1 MSGENDKSFQK
12 ARMIVFDKNLHTVA
26 FSPAFVELFKA
37 PYQSQEFL
45 KNTDVNF
52 YAPDFG
58 PLGELDR
65 FHKVAES
72 GGAYIIDAYQTVID
86 EVKKPFVDRICV
98 YSMNGMIYTLHIDV
112 NNSWDE
118 GQFYM
123 GDMIK
128 YCENLQHELSRV
140 SLKSLE
146 MESFRSSVMENIDNV
161 ILPLLSLL
169 QTSGLDERQSGIV
182 DTIINSLC
190 SATEPFLAEAAQD
203 LELTK
208 RESQIDRL
216 VEQGKTTKEIAD
228 ILMISPRT
236 VDFHRAN
243 INKKKRKICIRK

>member
-1 MSGENDKSFQK
+1 MNAGNDDSVQDT
-12 ARMIVFDKNLHTVA
+12 RMIVFDKGLHTVG
-26 FSPAFVELFKA
+26 FSPAFADLFKTQ
-37 PYQSQEFL
+37 YQSQDFL
-45 KNTDVNF
+45 NNTDLDF

-86 EVKKPFVDRICV
+86 ELKKPFVDRICV
-98 YSMNGMIYTLHIDV
+98 YSINGLVYTLHIDV
-112 NNSWDE
+112 NSSGDNNK
-118 GQFYM
+118 FYM
-123 GDMIK
+123 GDMIR

-140 SLKSLE
+140 SLRSIE

-182 DTIINSLC
+182 DMIVNSLS
-190 SATEPFLAEAAQD
+190 SATEPFLGEAVQD
-203 LELTK
+203 LDLTK
-208 RESQIDRL
+208 REKQIDLL
-216 VEQGKTTKEIAD
+216 VKQGRTTKEIAD
-228 ILMISPRT
+228 VLMISPRT

-243 INKKKRKICIRK
+243 LNKKKKKANDQK

>member
-1 MSGENDKSFQK
+1 MEAGNDNSVQET
-12 ARMIVFDKNLHTVA
+12 RMIVFDKSLHTVEFSQA
-26 FSPAFVELFKA
+26 FAELFKS
-37 PYQSQEFL
+37 PYQSRKFL
-45 KNTDVNF
+45 QDTDLDF

-86 EVKKPFVDRICV
+86 ELKTPFVDRICV
-98 YSMNGMIYTLHIDV
+98 YGINGMIYTLHIDV
-112 NNSWDE
+112 NNS
-118 GQFYM
+118 QNTSRAYM

-140 SLKSLE
+140 SLKSIE

-161 ILPLLSLL
+161 ALPLLSLL

-182 DTIINSLC
+182 DMIVNSLC
-190 SATEPFLAEAAQD
+190 SATEPFLGEAVQD
-203 LELTK
+203 LDLTK
-208 RESQIDRL
+208 REKQIDLL
-216 VEQGKTTKEIAD
+216 VKQGRTTNEIAD
-228 ILMISPRT
+228 ALMISPRT

-243 INKKKRKICIRK
+243 INKKKRKIDIQK